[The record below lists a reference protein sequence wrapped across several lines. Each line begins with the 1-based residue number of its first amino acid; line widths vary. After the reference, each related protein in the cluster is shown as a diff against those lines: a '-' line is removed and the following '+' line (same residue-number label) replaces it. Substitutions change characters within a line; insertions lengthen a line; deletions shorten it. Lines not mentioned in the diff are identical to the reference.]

1 MGLTAVGAALAALE
15 AIIDSAA
22 AADGCKTGCAMRVS
36 NLFKILKYGEKVRRG
51 KVAIMPN
58 VSRIGLEDLD
68 GMKRARSE

>member
-51 KVAIMPN
+51 ESGDHAERFSSWVRRP
-58 VSRIGLEDLD
+58 
-68 GMKRARSE
+68 